1 METREKGHMPETAIG
16 LDPDFIRKLERLSV
30 VPRKLFPGML
40 KGEKPSPRHGSSVEF
55 ADFRT
60 YAPGDDFRHV
70 DWNAYGRLERLFLK
84 MFREE
89 EDLHLYL
96 LFDVSESM
104 RYGEPTKLDVARQL
118 AAALGYIGLS
128 SLDRVA
134 VAAFADRLVRR
145 LRPTRGVKHVPRLM
159 RFLTDAGEPG
169 AGDQAMPTHLG
180 DALREFAIR
189 TINPGVVVVISD
201 FLDPEGYEVALT
213 SMLGCSF
220 DVCCVQV
227 LSPEEVAPEIAG
239 DLRLVDAETG
249 DMREITV
256 TRALLASYR
265 ERMDKYCEDLKQ
277 FCVSRGIGY
286 SRLLTDEPV
295 EEFVLRKLRR
305 TGMVR

>member
-1 METREKGHMPETAIG
+1 
-16 LDPDFIRKLERLSV
+16 
-30 VPRKLFPGML
+30 
-40 KGEKPSPRHGSSVEF
+40 
-55 ADFRT
+55 
-60 YAPGDDFRHV
+60 
-70 DWNAYGRLERLFLK
+70 
-84 MFREE
+84 
-89 EDLHLYL
+89 
-96 LFDVSESM
+96 
-104 RYGEPTKLDVARQL
+104 
-118 AAALGYIGLS
+118 
-128 SLDRVA
+128 
-134 VAAFADRLVRR
+134 
-145 LRPTRGVKHVPRLM
+145 
-159 RFLTDAGEPG
+159 
-169 AGDQAMPTHLG
+169 MPTHLG